1 VFSKLIF
8 NSRNLNFAMK
18 NYFLFTKS
26 VSINK
31 TKSFLVFQH
40 EKYHIW
46 QVMSYLALKILSS
59 EIPKVLKTK
68 FLIFLRKIICYSDF
82 VDAKMSFSFLIL
94 TM

>member
-1 VFSKLIF
+1 
-8 NSRNLNFAMK
+8 MK
-18 NYFLFTKS
+18 NYILFTKS
-26 VSINK
+26 VSITK
-31 TKSFLVFQH
+31 TKLFQH

-46 QVMSYLALKILSS
+46 QVMDYLALKILSS

-82 VDAKMSFSFLIL
+82 VDAKMSFSFLII